1 MTPLDGFV
9 YDLSLA
15 VSDRRPGSREESV
28 AVIAL
33 DRDSLD
39 SDELAAMPRVFLSPV
54 WAKLV
59 NALTEAKARAIG
71 FDIIF
76 SYSAN
81 RFPGFAGQYDQD
93 FLAALSRD
101 GTARFDPLQNLE
113 LRWGPLLPSLNC
125 HLPLRRTT
133 QDRVDLAI
141 ADLHAAV

>member
-1 MTPLDGFV
+1 VLPRRPTRWAHYHRAIVAVAAGFLAAAAGLVLGSEMNPLDGTV

-15 VSDRRPGSREESV
+15 VTDSRPGNRDEPV

-39 SDELAAMPRVFLSPV
+39 SDELQAMPRVFLSPV

-59 NALTEAKARAIG
+59 DALTVIKARAIG

-81 RFPGFAGQYDQD
+81 RFPGFAGHTTTISWQRS
-93 FLAALSRD
+93 LGRA
-101 GTARFDPLQNLE
+101 T
-113 LRWGPLLPSLNC
+113 RW
-125 HLPLRRTT
+125 
-133 QDRVDLAI
+133 
-141 ADLHAAV
+141 